1 MVMFAAG
8 YPGLTNLPAPE
19 QEEAKTVEIP
29 PITGRDISAGAAT
42 MLIFT
47 IFAWL
52 AVGGLKGL

>member
-19 QEEAKTVEIP
+19 REEGKTVETP
-29 PITGRDISAGAAT
+29 PITGRDISSGIAT
-42 MLIFT
+42 VLIFT

-52 AVGGLKGL
+52 AVGGLEGL